1 MVSLPLASYLAR
13 IFSGPALLAQLLDR
27 GLEEASDKSDY
38 DRALLV
44 LHGEKHGFP
53 FISSGLL

>member
-1 MVSLPLASYLAR
+1 MVSLPLFSCLAR

-27 GLEEASDKSDY
+27 GLEEASDKSDN

-53 FISSGLL
+53 LISSGLL